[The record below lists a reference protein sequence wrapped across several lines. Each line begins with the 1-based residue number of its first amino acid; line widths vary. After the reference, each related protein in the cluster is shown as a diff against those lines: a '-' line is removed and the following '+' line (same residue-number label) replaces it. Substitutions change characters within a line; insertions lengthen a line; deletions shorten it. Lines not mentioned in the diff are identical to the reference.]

1 MLILISPAK
10 SLFTENENIPIEG
23 KPYFTEET
31 SQIVDFM
38 KEYKVSELM
47 DLMKISEALASVNQ
61 IRFQDMFLKKR
72 KVRKQAVYLFDGD
85 VYDGLQVRSFQEEEL
100 KSLGERLIILSGMYG
115 ILRPFDL
122 IYPHRLEMGTS
133 VRVGGFQNLH
143 QFWRPRLSVYLN
155 RIQKKEKPK
164 YLINLAS
171 NEYFQSIDT
180 QIYQGKIIHIHFREE
195 VKGVMKQ
202 ISFFAKKARG
212 IMAAYLIKNKIMDPH
227 GIQNFQEEGYRF
239 DPSISNED
247 NYYFIRKS
255 I

>member
-1 MLILISPAK
+1 MLLLISPAK
-10 SLFTENENIPIEG
+10 SLFTENENIPIES
-23 KPYFTEET
+23 KPYFTEES
-31 SQIVDFM
+31 SQIVDLM
-38 KEYKVSELM
+38 KDYKVNDLM
-47 DLMKISEALASVNQ
+47 DLMKISVALASVNQ

-85 VYDGLQVRSFQEEEL
+85 VYDGLQVRSFQEDEL

-115 ILRPFDL
+115 ILRPFDM

-133 VRVGGFQNLH
+133 VKVGGFQNLH

-155 RIQKKEKPK
+155 RIQKKDKSK

-171 NEYFQSIDT
+171 NEYFQSIDI
-180 QIYQGKIIHIHFREE
+180 QIYQGKIIHVHFREE
-195 VKGVMKQ
+195 VKGVLKQ

-212 IMAAYLIKNKIMDPH
+212 IMAAYLIKNKILDPI